1 MSALTAPAAA
11 ARAASR
17 PGSPRPTGS
26 TALLPVVG
34 ASLNVPLVTGDRVR
48 YANLDYAATA
58 PALVSVAD
66 QVTEYLHYYSSVHR
80 GAGWPSVVSTGL
92 YEKSRQTVAEFV
104 GARPTDVAVFTR
116 NTTDSLNLL
125 ASVVPEGCHVIHL
138 DAEHHGNLLSWERC
152 DRTVVPVRRDL
163 QETLAALEEALAAA
177 ARRSGRHAVP
187 ALVAVTGA
195 SNVTGEAPPLAA
207 IVALAK
213 AHGARVAVDGAQ
225 LVPHRRVDMT
235 ALDIDYLAFS
245 GHKMYAPYGVGALIG
260 RRDWLDDGAP
270 YLRGG
275 GAVHEVDRSG
285 VDWAE
290 APARHEGGT
299 PNLLGAI
306 ALAAAC
312 EALAALPEGSLQE
325 HERVLRTRLE
335 AGLSELP
342 EVRMLRIWP
351 DAEVDRVA
359 VVGFTLQGRDPQRVA
374 TWLSA
379 EHGIGVRHGRFCA
392 HQLVSVLAPLDGTAG
407 IRLGSATTVPSAS
420 VPQALRASLGV
431 GSTTYDVDRLIAALR
446 QLAVSGEFW
455 NYVREDG
462 QWVPSPDPRPWGPA
476 GEYRNFVGPC
486 RT

>member
-1 MSALTAPAAA
+1 MMSALSATISAD
-11 ARAASR
+11 RTTTR
-17 PGSPRPTGS
+17 LDRPTGS

-34 ASLNVPLVTGDRVR
+34 ASLSVPLVTGDRVR

-58 PALVSVAD
+58 PALVSVAER
-66 QVTEYLHYYSSVHR
+66 VTQYLTFYSSVHR

-104 GARPTDVAVFTR
+104 GARATDVAVFTR

-152 DRTVVPVRRDL
+152 ERTVVPVRRDL
-163 QETLAALEEALAAA
+163 QQTLDALEAALAAA
-177 ARRSGRHAVP
+177 ARRADRGAVP

-195 SNVTGEAPPLAA
+195 SNVTGEAPPLTH
-207 IVALAK
+207 IVALARRY
-213 AHGARVAVDGAQ
+213 GARVAVDGAQ
-225 LVPHRRVDMT
+225 LVPHRRVDME

-245 GHKMYAPYGVGALIG
+245 GHKMYAPYGSGALIG
-260 RRDWLDDGAP
+260 RRDWLDEGAA

-285 VDWAE
+285 TDWAE

-312 EALAALPEGSLQE
+312 EELAALPEGSLQE
-325 HERVLRTRLE
+325 HERALRGRLE
-335 AGLSELP
+335 AGLAELP
-342 EVRMLRIWP
+342 DVRMLRIWP
-351 DAEVDRVA
+351 NDEVDRVA
-359 VVGFTLQGRDPQRVA
+359 VVGFTVQGRDPQRVA
-374 TWLSA
+374 TYLSA
-379 EHGIGVRHGRFCA
+379 EHGIGLRHGRFCA
-392 HQLVSVLAPLDGTAG
+392 HQLVSVLAPLDGT
-407 IRLGSATTVPSAS
+407 PSVS

-431 GSTTYDVDRLIAALR
+431 GSTAYDVDRLINALR
-446 QLAVSGEFW
+446 QLTVTGEFW
-455 NYVREDG
+455 NYAREDG

-476 GEYRNFVGPC
+476 EEYRDFVGPC